1 MTNETQNTDIE
12 DVVENI
18 IKDFDEEYPSAR
30 SYTGGRLE
38 EYIGEKIRQAL
49 TTHGQKM
56 YERGKIDLAT
66 ELQNMMKG
74 KDAVKDCISI
84 SNYCLRILQARNK

>member
-1 MTNETQNTDIE
+1 MTNKKQNTDIE
-12 DVVENI
+12 EVVENI

-56 YERGKIDLAT
+56 YEKGRNDVVRKIED
-66 ELQNMMKG
+66 M
-74 KDAVKDCISI
+74 
-84 SNYCLRILQARNK
+84 